1 MAFMCQE
8 TITRSGSLAR
18 TDLVALNQSL
28 RHNINSTRDYQR
40 PIELTA
46 ERLRTQR

>member
-18 TDLVALNQSL
+18 TDLVALN
-28 RHNINSTRDYQR
+28 HSTRDYQR